1 MSCYRCQIESS
12 NFFIV
17 IWWYGLEVSLVLRHV
32 LLHLEVEVGHEG
44 LVLPVDDVVGHHEAQ
59 HSGSED
65 GKANN
70 QQVEPVSLQ
79 ISSTNTIFFS

>member
-1 MSCYRCQIESS
+1 ML
-12 NFFIV
+12 
-17 IWWYGLEVSLVLRHV
+17 GHV

-44 LVLPVDDVVGHHEAQ
+44 LLLPVDDVVGHHEAQ

-79 ISSTNTIFFS
+79 INLSYDSDSTNTIFFS